1 MGKYG
6 EFTIIIDKNYGG
18 ILNKLYYNVFVPLAI
33 NDDSYYKYNN
43 DIIYTFYN
51 DLEQSYSE
59 REIYTATNDYE
70 DKYFYFDNYYPIQF
84 IHPKQI
90 LMNTCSMNLKIPIFD
105 EKTSLHKIVIGNMFE
120 NMMINMNIRKTIIS
134 RYNCVYV
141 DDIMEKNIFSIVKYE
156 SSKLFPKF
164 IFYYDDTM
172 LNKKDVIYLI
182 KKIIDVDFN

>member
-18 ILNKLYYNVFVPLAI
+18 ILNKLYYNVFVSSEI
-33 NDDSYYKYNN
+33 DDESYYKYNN

-59 REIYTATNDYE
+59 REIYTATDDCE
-70 DKYFYFDNYYPIQF
+70 DKCFYFDNDYLMPLM
-84 IHPKQI
+84 HPKEI
-90 LMNTCSMNLKIPIFD
+90 LMSTCSMNLKIPIID
-105 EKTSLHKIVIGNMFE
+105 EKTSLYTMVISDIFK
-120 NMMINMNIRKTIIS
+120 NMMININIRKTVS
-134 RYNCVYV
+134 SKYNCIYV
-141 DDIMEKNIFSIVKYE
+141 NDTTKKNIFSIVKYE

-164 IFYYDDTM
+164 IFYYDDTI